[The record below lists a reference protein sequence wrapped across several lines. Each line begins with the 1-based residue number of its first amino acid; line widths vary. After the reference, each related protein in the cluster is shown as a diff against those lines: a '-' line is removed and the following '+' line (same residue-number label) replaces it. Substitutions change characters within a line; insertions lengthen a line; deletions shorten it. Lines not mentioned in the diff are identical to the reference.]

1 MEQGGSARET
11 AQVPLRAKGSSFF
24 VIRKIT
30 FALFLKASIFSAKL
44 DRLPLMAWRII
55 GEHFV
60 FVQ

>member
-1 MEQGGSARET
+1 
-11 AQVPLRAKGSSFF
+11 VPLRAKGSSFF